1 MEVSRLRVGIP
12 FRYRILW
19 SSGKSGFYYRM
30 ISLPQMNTD
39 YHGCIE
45 NFIRLDLCESVA
57 NFFVL
62 GLLSFFAF
70 GNPYF
75 DVVGIRVIKKPAEKT
90 SRFMIQD

>member
-1 MEVSRLRVGIP
+1 MVVGQI
-12 FRYRILW
+12 RILLQDD
-19 SSGKSGFYYRM
+19 F
-30 ISLPQMNTD
+30 IATD
-39 YHGCIE
+39 DHGCIE